1 MACTLPKIKY
11 ASKQQ
16 LLCSVF
22 LRPAQAHILTE
33 RNKPNGKDT
42 SPYGKCIANDI
53 ILNGK
58 LLSPGPLGIELE
70 GQQDDCCKPCQL
82 LSRANHK
89 PLSHVGCL
97 EQSLKSLLFLPVLLL
112 ME

>member
-11 ASKQQ
+11 ASKQE

-22 LRPAQAHILTE
+22 LRLAQAHILTE

-42 SPYGKCIANDI
+42 SPYGKRIANDI

-70 GQQDDCCKPCQL
+70 GP
-82 LSRANHK
+82 AA
-89 PLSHVGCL
+89 
-97 EQSLKSLLFLPVLLL
+97 
-112 ME
+112 